1 MPKQAVDI
9 LMKKSI
15 VWLASYPKS
24 GNTWTRIFLANYLAN
39 RDTPLSI
46 NQAHRFCMGD
56 TIAKTYAMVAGGPV
70 DTTNISHM
78 LALRPRVL
86 QGVVANNADINFVK
100 THNVNAEAGGV
111 PLIPLELTRSA
122 IYIMRNPLD
131 MVLSYARHYGV
142 TKEEAVHHVS
152 RSDNSNQADA
162 QSVTQF
168 LQSWSDH
175 VQSWADKPKFPTL
188 VLRYEDMLDDP
199 TAEFTKV
206 LNHIGIPV
214 DADRLARAIKFA
226 SFKELAKQEETGG
239 FVEKPAQAEKFFAR
253 GEKGQW
259 QSELAPELVTKMRRA
274 HKKTMKQ
281 YGYW

>member
-1 MPKQAVDI
+1 
-9 LMKKSI
+9 MKKSI

-39 RDTPLSI
+39 RETPLSI
-46 NQAHRFCMGD
+46 NEAHRFCMGD
-56 TIAKTYAMVAGGPV
+56 TIPRTYSMVAGRPI
-70 DTTNISHM
+70 DTSD
-78 LALRPRVL
+78 LALTIRLRPRVL
-86 QGVVANNADINFVK
+86 RAIVANNADVNFVK
-100 THNVNAEAGGV
+100 THNINVVAPMEGGE
-111 PLIPLELTRSA
+111 LIPPTLTRGA

-131 MVLSYARHYGV
+131 MVMSYARHYNLS
-142 TKEEAVHHVS
+142 H
-152 RSDNSNQADA
+152 ADA
-162 QSVTQF
+162 VEHVCHKDNANQPDETAVAQF
-168 LQSWSDH
+168 LGSWSDH

-188 VLRYEDMLDDP
+188 VLRYEDILDDP
-199 TAEFTKV
+199 EAEFTKV
-206 LNHIGIPV
+206 LKHIGIPV
-214 DADRLARAIKFA
+214 EAERLARAIKFA

-239 FVEKPAQAEKFFAR
+239 FVEKPAHAEKFFAR

>member
-1 MPKQAVDI
+1 
-9 LMKKSI
+9 MKKSI

-70 DTTNISHM
+70 ETTNLDQM
-78 LALRPRVL
+78 LGLRPRVL
-86 QGVVANNADINFVK
+86 QSIVANNADVNFVK
-100 THNVNAEAGGV
+100 THNINGTADARFG
-111 PLIPLELTRSA
+111 PLIPDQLTRSA

-131 MVLSYARHYGV
+131 MVLSYARHYGM
-142 TKEEAVHHVS
+142 THTDAVEHVCHK
-152 RSDNSNQADA
+152 DNANQPDA
-162 QSVTQF
+162 QTVAQY
-168 LQSWSDH
+168 LGSWSDH

>member
-1 MPKQAVDI
+1 
-9 LMKKSI
+9 MKKSI

-46 NQAHRFCMGD
+46 NEAHRFCMGD
-56 TIAKTYAMVAGGPV
+56 SIATLYNRVAGQEV
-70 DTTNISHM
+70 DTQNLQLSM
-78 LALRPRVL
+78 LLRPKVL
-86 QGVVANNADINFVK
+86 RGIVANNADINFVK
-100 THNVNAEAGGV
+100 THNINCVVNMPGGD
-111 PLIPLELTRSA
+111 LIPTELTRSA
-122 IYIMRNPLD
+122 VYILRHPLD
-131 MVLSYARHYGV
+131 MVLSYARHYGMSH
-142 TKEEAVHHVS
+142 EETVEHVC
-152 RSDNSNQADA
+152 RSDNANAPDDKGVA
-162 QSVTQF
+162 QF
-168 LQSWSDH
+168 LGSWSGH

-188 VLRYEDMLDDP
+188 VLRYEDILDDP
-199 TAEFTKV
+199 EAEFTKV

-214 DADRLARAIKFA
+214 EAERLARAIKFA

-239 FVEKPAQAEKFFAR
+239 FVEKPAHAEKFFAR